1 MGMSFSKLIRKETL
15 KVLDEWLKEREGAIV
30 SLKAEIR
37 KISEDLKKLKDDLSE
52 IQQATIKVPVEE
64 HIFHSQH
71 FQTALEQVTSMAM
84 QILAVP
90 RQALRATLPSLKGT
104 VTPEKPFEII
114 IDERTLILL
123 AGLKT
128 TYKGEEP
135 SLYLMQIGDRL
146 TKPFPVDKETKQ
158 VIFLQYYL
166 IKPMYMFRLRQT
178 EGSGTLN
185 FSLIGATITTWSGL

>member
-1 MGMSFSKLIRKETL
+1 MMGFNKLIRKETL
-15 KVLDEWLKEREGAIV
+15 KVLDEWLKEREGVIV
-30 SLKAEIR
+30 SLNAEMR
-37 KISEDLKKLKDDLSE
+37 KISEDLKKLKDDISE

-71 FQTALEQVTSMAM
+71 FQTALEQATYTAM
-84 QILAVP
+84 QILEVP

-104 VTPEKPFEII
+104 VTPEKPFETI
-114 IDERTLILL
+114 IDEQTLILL

-128 TYKGEEP
+128 TYKGKEP
-135 SLYLMQIGDRL
+135 SVYVMQIGGRL

-166 IKPMYMFRLRQT
+166 IKPMFALRLRQT

-185 FSLIGATITTWSGL
+185 FSLIGAAITTWSGL

>member
-1 MGMSFSKLIRKETL
+1 MGFSKLIRKETL

-30 SLKAEIR
+30 GLNAEIR

-71 FQTALEQVTSMAM
+71 FQAALEQVTRMAM
-84 QILAVP
+84 QILVVP
-90 RQALRATLPSLKGT
+90 RQALRATLPSIKGT

-135 SLYLMQIGDRL
+135 SLYVMRIGDRL

-166 IKPMYMFRLRQT
+166 IKPMYTFCLHQT

-185 FSLIGATITTWSGL
+185 FSLIGATITTWGGL